1 MNQVGIDAATQTFQS
16 GQSGCAIFARAGK
29 GFEEGVIAR
38 KYRGGIC
45 DLLVALF
52 DELLE
57 NLRAGAQP
65 SVDFREGMFAI
76 GVPNDKIGR
85 ALQESEK
92 RDQRKKEPAAET
104 AEMKPQG

>member
-1 MNQVGIDAATQTFQS
+1 M
-16 GQSGCAIFARAGK
+16 
-29 GFEEGVIAR
+29 IAR
-38 KYRGGIC
+38 KYRGCIC

-65 SVDFREGMFAI
+65 SVDLRKGMFAI
-76 GVPNDKIGR
+76 GVPDDEIGR

-92 RDQRKKEPAAET
+92 RDQRKEEAAAET
-104 AEMKPQG
+104 AKMKPQG